1 MEEQEKDIMSPE
13 NQYIEQMKLSKS
25 KTLKEIIS
33 IVLVETI
40 IIGIF
45 VYGTIA
51 NNVQNR
57 LLREVENDFSGKI
70 NIAKGEYIGKT
81 DFGY

>member
-1 MEEQEKDIMSPE
+1 MEEQEKVIMSPE

-40 IIGIF
+40 IIGILF
-45 VYGTIA
+45 MEQLQIM
-51 NNVQNR
+51 
-57 LLREVENDFSGKI
+57 FKI
-70 NIAKGEYIGKT
+70 DY
-81 DFGY
+81 

>member
-40 IIGIF
+40 IYWNF
-45 VYGTIA
+45 CLW
-51 NNVQNR
+51 NNC
-57 LLREVENDFSGKI
+57 K
-70 NIAKGEYIGKT
+70 
-81 DFGY
+81 